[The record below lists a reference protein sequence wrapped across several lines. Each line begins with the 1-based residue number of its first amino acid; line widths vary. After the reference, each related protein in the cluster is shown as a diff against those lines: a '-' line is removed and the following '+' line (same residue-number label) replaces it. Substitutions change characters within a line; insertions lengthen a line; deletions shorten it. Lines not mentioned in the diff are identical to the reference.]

1 MKNYYIL
8 AINPGSTSTKMAV
21 SVGTNPV
28 FLKTILHSADD
39 LAKFKKVTDQLEFR
53 MNLVLKEVSDNE
65 IPFDDIKIVIGRGGI
80 IRPISSGIYE
90 VNDLMIKDLHEGIR
104 GEHASN
110 LGGLIASN
118 ICKNFPRAKA
128 YIADP
133 VGVDELQDVARIT
146 GHPEIKRVSIF
157 HALNQKAT
165 GRTYARSCGM
175 NYEDL
180 NLIIAHLGGG
190 ISVGAHK
197 KGRVIDV
204 NNGLDGD
211 GPFGPERSG
220 SLPNGSLVE
229 YCFRN
234 KLTHE
239 QVKKM
244 LVGKGGL
251 IAYTGSNDAHKL
263 EVNARRGDKKARLL
277 QKAMA
282 YQISKEIGAQASVL
296 SGEVHAIILT
306 GGIAHNPDLTGFIK
320 EHVSFIAPVFVYPGE
335 DEMRALAE
343 NGVMLMKGDIK
354 AKKYKEENFVHGLDF
369 DNLD

>member
-1 MKNYYIL
+1 MENNYIL
-8 AINPGSTSTKMAV
+8 AINPGSTSTKIAV
-21 SVGTNPV
+21 SIGTIPV

-39 LAKFKKVTDQLEFR
+39 LAEFEKITDQLEFR
-53 MNLVLKEVSDNE
+53 MNLVLKEVRDNE
-65 IPFDDIKIVIGRGGI
+65 IPFDQIKIVIGRGGI
-80 IRPISSGIYE
+80 IRPILSGIYE
-90 VNDLMIKDLHEGIR
+90 VNDEMIKDLYEGAR

-110 LGGLIASN
+110 LGGLMADD

-197 KGRVIDV
+197 NGQVIDV

-220 SLPNGSLVE
+220 SLPNGALVE
-229 YCFRN
+229 YFFRN
-234 KLTHE
+234 ALTHD

-244 LVGKGGL
+244 LVGNGGL
-251 IAYTGSNDAHKL
+251 MAYTGSNDAHQL

-282 YQISKEIGAQASVL
+282 YQISKEIGAQSAVL
-296 SGEVHAIILT
+296 AGEVHAIILT

-320 EHVSFIAPVFVYPGE
+320 EHVSFIAPVFIYPGE
-335 DEMRALAE
+335 DEMRALTE
-343 NGVMLMKGDIK
+343 NGVMLLKGNIK
-354 AKKYKEENFVHGLDF
+354 AKEYKEDNFVYGLDL

>member
-1 MKNYYIL
+1 MENNYIL
-8 AINPGSTSTKMAV
+8 AINPGSTSTKIAV
-21 SVGTNPV
+21 SIGTIPV

-39 LAKFKKVTDQLEFR
+39 LTEFEKITDQLEFR
-53 MNLVLKEVSDNE
+53 MNLVLKEVRDND
-65 IPFDDIKIVIGRGGI
+65 IPFDQIKIVIGRGGI
-80 IRPISSGIYE
+80 IRPILSGIYE
-90 VNDLMIKDLHEGIR
+90 VNDEMIKDLHEGIR

-110 LGGLIASN
+110 LGGLVAN
-118 ICKNFPRAKA
+118 EICKNFPRAKA

-197 KGRVIDV
+197 NGQVIDV

-220 SLPNGSLVE
+220 SLPNGSLIE

-234 KLTHE
+234 ELTHE
-239 QVKKM
+239 QVRKM
-244 LVGKGGL
+244 LVGNGGL

-263 EVNARRGDKKARLL
+263 EINARRGDKKARLL
-277 QKAMA
+277 QQAMA
-282 YQISKEIGAQASVL
+282 YQISKEIGAQSAVL

-306 GGIAHNPDLTGFIK
+306 GGIAHNPDLTGYIK
-320 EHVSFIAPVFVYPGE
+320 EHVSFIAPVFIYPGE

-343 NGVMLMKGDIK
+343 NGVMLMKGNIK
-354 AKKYKEENFVHGLDF
+354 AKEYSEENFVAGLDLN
-369 DNLD
+369 NLD